1 MKNNLIEVS
10 NLEKYFEISGG
21 IFSRNKQVVKAV
33 DGISFNIPYG
43 SSLGLVGQ
51 SGCGKT
57 TTARAL
63 SLLDPKTGGDVS
75 FYNDETKSMQSI
87 DELEGDELKKFRRN
101 IQMIFQDP
109 YESLNPRWNIKDIIL
124 EPLNIHNIGN
134 LSDREEAVYEILKTV
149 GLTPP
154 ENYMPRFPH
163 ELSGGQRQ
171 RVSIARTLIMK
182 PKFVVCD
189 EPTSMLDVSIRI
201 SIMDLML
208 NLAKDLEVSYLYITH
223 DLAVARYMCDRIAV
237 MFNGKIV
244 EISETEELL
253 SLELVQLFDSKFKY
267 HLDRYKYSSRYGVD
281 PKDHQQECRAIL
293 NNLEAKINPSPW
305 IFGKAVSLLD
315 ISILPFI
322 RQCKIANPDWFFA
335 QNFVKVIDLLNYF
348 ENGDLFAQAMQKYE
362 LWDPLKNNGNIFP

>member
-1 MKNNLIEVS
+1 MQNTLIEVK
-10 NLEKYFEISGG
+10 NLEKYFEVSSGL
-21 IFSRNKQVVKAV
+21 FSRNKAIVKAV
-33 DGISFNIPYG
+33 DGISFNIPFG

-63 SLLDPKTGGDVS
+63 SLLDPKTGGEIN
-75 FYNDETKSMQSI
+75 FYNTETSSMQSI
-87 DELEGDELKKFRRN
+87 DELEGEELKKFRRN

-124 EPLNIHNIGN
+124 EPLNIHNIGD
-134 LSDREEAVYEILKTV
+134 LKDREEAVYEILKTV

-154 ENYMPRFPH
+154 ENYMPRYPH

-244 EISETEELL
+244 EIAETE
-253 SLELVQLFDSKFKY
+253 
-267 HLDRYKYSSRYGVD
+267 
-281 PKDHQQECRAIL
+281 
-293 NNLEAKINPSPW
+293 
-305 IFGKAVSLLD
+305 
-315 ISILPFI
+315 
-322 RQCKIANPDWFFA
+322 
-335 QNFVKVIDLLNYF
+335 DLLNNPIHPYTKRLISSIPIPDPSHKR
-348 ENGDLFAQAMQKYE
+348 ETYE
-362 LWDPLKNNGNIFP
+362 VNFQELDSLIADNPGSGEMIEVSSNHLVATHDVKGIL

>member
-1 MKNNLIEVS
+1 MKKNVIEVK
-10 NLEKYFEISGG
+10 NLEKYFEVSGG
-21 IFSRNKQVVKAV
+21 FFSRKKATIKAV
-33 DGISFNIPYG
+33 DDITFEIPFG
-43 SSLGLVGQ
+43 ESLGLVGQ

-63 SLLDPKTGGDVS
+63 CLLDPKTGGEVS
-75 FYNDETKSMQSI
+75 FYNNEKAEMESI
-87 DELEGDELKKFRRN
+87 DELEGEELKKFRRN

-109 YESLNPRWNIKDIIL
+109 YESLNPRWTIKDIIL
-124 EPLNIHNIGN
+124 EPLNIHNIGD
-134 LSDREEAVYEILKTV
+134 LDEREEAVAEILQTV

-154 ENYMPRFPH
+154 ENYMPRYPH

-223 DLAVARYMCDRIAV
+223 DLAVARYMCNRIAV

-244 EISETEELL
+244 EIAETEELL
-253 SLELVQLFDSKFKY
+253 NNPVHPYTKRLISSIPVPDPTYDRKVYDINFDELDSLIEKHGSDS
-267 HLDRYKYSSRYGVD
+267 SM
-281 PKDHQQECRAIL
+281 I
-293 NNLEAKINPSPW
+293 
-305 IFGKAVSLLD
+305 D
-315 ISILPFI
+315 IGNEHYV
-322 RQCKIANPDWFFA
+322 ATHD
-335 QNFVKVIDLLNYF
+335 VKGLI
-348 ENGDLFAQAMQKYE
+348 
-362 LWDPLKNNGNIFP
+362 

>member
-1 MKNNLIEVS
+1 MNKNLLEVKNLQ
-10 NLEKYFEISGG
+10 KYFEVSAGV
-21 IFSRNKQVVKAV
+21 FSRKKSIVKAV
-33 DGISFNIPYG
+33 DGISFDIPYG

-63 SLLDPKTGGDVS
+63 SLLDPKTDGEIR
-75 FYNDETKSMQSI
+75 FYNEDTLSMESI
-87 DELEGDELKKFRRN
+87 DDLEGDELKDFRRN

-124 EPLNIHNIGN
+124 EPLNIHNIGS
-134 LSDREEAVYEILKTV
+134 LQDREEAVYEILKTV

-244 EISETEELL
+244 EIAETEELL
-253 SLELVQLFDSKFKY
+253 NNPIHPYTKRLISSIPIPDPTYNREKYVLDFDELDNIIS
-267 HLDRYKYSSRYGVD
+267 
-281 PKDHQQECRAIL
+281 
-293 NNLEAKINPSPW
+293 NNT
-305 IFGKAVSLLD
+305 
-315 ISILPFI
+315 
-322 RQCKIANPDWFFA
+322 
-335 QNFVKVIDLLNYF
+335 
-348 ENGDLFAQAMQKYE
+348 
-362 LWDPLKNNGNIFP
+362 NGNSMVEVRDNHFVATHDVKGLL

>member
-1 MKNNLIEVS
+1 MKKNLIEVK
-10 NLEKYFEISGG
+10 NLEKYFETSGG
-21 IFSRNKQVVKAV
+21 LFSRKKSTIKAV
-33 DGISFNIPYG
+33 DGISFEIPFG
-43 SSLGLVGQ
+43 ESLGLVGQ

-63 SLLDPKTGGDVS
+63 CLLDEKTSGEVN
-75 FYNDETKSMQSI
+75 FYNSDTKNMESI
-87 DELEGDELKKFRRN
+87 DNLNEEELKSFRRN

-109 YESLNPRWNIKDIIL
+109 YESLNPRWSIKDIIL
-124 EPLNIHNIGN
+124 EPLNIHNIGS
-134 LSDREEAVYEILKTV
+134 LSEREDAVVEILKTV

-154 ENYMPRFPH
+154 ENYLPRYPH

-223 DLAVARYMCDRIAV
+223 DLAVARYMCNRIAV

-244 EISETEELL
+244 EIAETEELL
-253 SLELVQLFDSKFKY
+253 KNPIHPYTKRLISSIPVPDPTYERVVYDIDYTELDNIIST
-267 HLDRYKYSSRYGVD
+267 DTENIGMVD
-281 PKDHQQECRAIL
+281 IGNEHFVATHDVKGIL
-293 NNLEAKINPSPW
+293 
-305 IFGKAVSLLD
+305 
-315 ISILPFI
+315 
-322 RQCKIANPDWFFA
+322 
-335 QNFVKVIDLLNYF
+335 
-348 ENGDLFAQAMQKYE
+348 
-362 LWDPLKNNGNIFP
+362 

>member
-1 MKNNLIEVS
+1 MKKNLIEVK
-10 NLEKYFEISGG
+10 NLEKYFEVSGG
-21 IFSRNKQVVKAV
+21 FLSRKKTIVKAV
-33 DGISFNIPYG
+33 DNISFEIPFG
-43 SSLGLVGQ
+43 ESLGLVGQ

-63 SLLDPKTGGDVS
+63 CLLDPKTGGEVN
-75 FYNDETKSMQSI
+75 FYNNELQKMESI
-87 DELEGDELKKFRRN
+87 DNLEGEELKNFRRN

-109 YESLNPRWNIKDIIL
+109 YESLNPRWTIKDIIL
-124 EPLNIHNIGN
+124 EPLNIHNIGE
-134 LSDREEAVYEILKTV
+134 LADREEAVVEILKTV

-154 ENYMPRFPH
+154 ANYLPRYPH

-223 DLAVARYMCDRIAV
+223 DLAVARYMCNRIAV

-244 EISETEELL
+244 EIAETEELL
-253 SLELVQLFDSKFKY
+253 SNPIHPYTKRLISSIPVPDPS
-267 HLDRYKYSSRYGVD
+267 YK
-281 PKDHQQECRAIL
+281 
-293 NNLEAKINPSPW
+293 
-305 IFGKAVSLLD
+305 
-315 ISILPFI
+315 
-322 RQCKIANPDWFFA
+322 RQVYD
-335 QNFVKVIDLLNYF
+335 LNY
-348 ENGDLFAQAMQKYE
+348 EELDSIIAMDTEQKGMV
-362 LWDPLKNNGNIFP
+362 DIGNQHYVATHDVKGLL

>member
-1 MKNNLIEVS
+1 MKNNLIEVK
-10 NLEKYFEISGG
+10 NLQKYFESSGG
-21 IFSRNKQVVKAV
+21 LFSRKKSIVKAV
-33 DGISFNIPYG
+33 DGISFEIEFG
-43 SSLGLVGQ
+43 ESLGLVGQ

-63 SLLDPKTGGDVS
+63 CLLDEKTSGSID
-75 FYNDETKSMQSI
+75 FYNKDLNKMESI
-87 DELEGDELKKFRRN
+87 DDLDGDDLKAFRRN

-109 YESLNPRWNIKDIIL
+109 YESLNPRWTIEDIIL

-134 LSDREEAVYEILKTV
+134 LDERGDAVVEILKTV

-154 ENYMPRFPH
+154 ENYLPRYPH

-223 DLAVARYMCDRIAV
+223 DLAVARYMCNRIAV

-244 EISETEELL
+244 EIAETEELL
-253 SLELVQLFDSKFKY
+253 NNPIHPYTKRLISSIPVPDPSYERKVYDINFDELDSLIEKHGSDQ
-267 HLDRYKYSSRYGVD
+267 
-281 PKDHQQECRAIL
+281 PMI
-293 NNLEAKINPSPW
+293 
-305 IFGKAVSLLD
+305 D
-315 ISILPFI
+315 IGN
-322 RQCKIANPDWFFA
+322 KHYIATHD
-335 QNFVKVIDLLNYF
+335 VKGLI
-348 ENGDLFAQAMQKYE
+348 
-362 LWDPLKNNGNIFP
+362 